1 MNIAISVE
9 KQKFNKKIKIFKK
22 KKKRHEFLH
31 LYMLTFFFFLKKF
44 KNFSELV
51 LPILRVITGTM

>member
-9 KQKFNKKIKIFKK
+9 KQKFNKKIKIFK